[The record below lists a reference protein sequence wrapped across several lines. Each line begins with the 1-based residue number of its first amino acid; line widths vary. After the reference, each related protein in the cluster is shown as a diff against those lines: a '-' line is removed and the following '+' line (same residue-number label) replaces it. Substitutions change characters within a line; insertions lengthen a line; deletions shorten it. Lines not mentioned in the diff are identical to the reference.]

1 MLFLTRKP
9 GERPVIDGEITVKVL
24 RESGDQVCLGIQAAE
39 AMVILRQE
47 LLRCAARSPRPEG
60 QGSVS

>member
-1 MLFLTRKP
+1 MLVLTRRP
-9 GERPVIDGEITVKVL
+9 SERLAIDGEITVKVL
-24 RESGDQVCLGIQAAE
+24 SVSGDRVRLGIQAAE

-60 QGSVS
+60 PGSVS